1 MQKPSP
7 ISWLSKCGFSAAALL
22 VACGVATAWVGKG
35 LPLPA
40 ATVRDGT
47 LITLNRYVRNLFPT
61 SCF

>member
-1 MQKPSP
+1 MQKPSA

-22 VACGVATAWVGKG
+22 VACGVATAWVGRG

-47 LITLNRYVRNLFPT
+47 LLTLNR
-61 SCF
+61 